1 MEMVNFIKTMTK
13 ITFNILLNNA
23 KVVLSI
29 FAIVGTFYAVFSGYR
44 NFVDN
49 QKTINKS
56 VIQLVENDSV
66 IFKKL
71 EVINYNVETT
81 TSVTQETKQKVDAL
95 QQSYLLFLKNNK
107 ALTKEEFLQYM
118 FTLQLTNEFY
128 LKSNEEEVKKNLV
141 TQSN

>member
-1 MEMVNFIKTMTK
+1 MVNFIKTMTK